1 MHLRF
6 IFYVLNKVSESVI
19 FFLSFSVSD
28 VTTRGQPR
36 NMFKHVVIETDRS
49 KAASIAL
56 VISAVSSVVN
66 IIHIV
71 NLISGI

>member
-1 MHLRF
+1 MCKR
-6 IFYVLNKVSESVI
+6 
-19 FFLSFSVSD
+19 
-28 VTTRGQPR
+28 
-36 NMFKHVVIETDRS
+36 VVIETDRS

-56 VISAVSSVVN
+56 VISAVFSVVN